1 MSPVEQ
7 QGSSENLTQFC
18 SYERRQLLGNI
29 VPIVWALRSN
39 PHFDELVRFEGIVDG
54 GNDSIREAMFA
65 DLNERIE
72 VMSER
77 SQVALLLARKT
88 HGLSAWNVEQR
99 RSKEW
104 NRAV

>member
-1 MSPVEQ
+1 MASVKQ
-7 QGSSENLTQFC
+7 QGSSENLTQFS
-18 SYERRQLLGNI
+18 SYERRELLGNI
-29 VPIVWALRSN
+29 VSIVWALRSN
-39 PHFDELVRFEGIVDG
+39 SHFDELVRFECIVDG
-54 GNDSIREAMFA
+54 GNDSIREAIFA

-99 RSKEW
+99 RSKEG